1 MGRVV
6 PVLAERVVMR
16 GGRLLIVAGEDR
28 LVPLDRLLWT
38 FKAESFLPHACA
50 GGDADA
56 DQPILLAAAPAA
68 ANGARNIL
76 LVDGVWRE
84 EALAF
89 DRAFHLFDEER
100 IRAARLPGKAL
111 ATQHGIDRR
120 SWKIRRA
127 S

>member
-1 MGRVV
+1 MERVV
-6 PVLAERVVMR
+6 PVLAERVVSR

-56 DQPILLAAAPAA
+56 DQPILLAAAPDAA
-68 ANGARNIL
+68 TGARNIL
-76 LVDGVWRE
+76 LVDGVWRG

-89 DRAFHLFDEER
+89 DRAFHLRSEG
-100 IRAARLPGKAL
+100 ARYGKEWVGRWG
-111 ATQHGIDRR
+111 T
-120 SWKIRRA
+120 WWWP
-127 S
+127 

>member
-1 MGRVV
+1 
-6 PVLAERVVMR
+6 MR
-16 GGRLLIVAGEDR
+16 ISDWSSDVCSSDL
-28 LVPLDRLLWT
+28 
-38 FKAESFLPHACA
+38 ACA

-56 DQPILLAAAPAA
+56 DQPILLAAAPDA

-100 IRAARLPGKAL
+100 IREARLTWKAL
-111 ATQHGIDRR
+111 ATQPGIDSRY
-120 SWKIRRA
+120 WKQDTGGRGGPAPCARLHRTAPAPRA
-127 S
+127 GR

>member
-1 MGRVV
+1 MERVV
-6 PVLAERVVMR
+6 PVLAERVVSR

-56 DQPILLAAAPAA
+56 DQPILLAAAPDA

-76 LVDGVWRE
+76 LVDGVRSE
-84 EALAF
+84 EHTSELQSLMRHSYAVFCLQKKK
-89 DRAFHLFDEER
+89 H
-100 IRAARLPGKAL
+100 KH
-111 ATQHGIDRR
+111 TNT
-120 SWKIRRA
+120 ST
-127 S
+127 

>member
-6 PVLAERVVMR
+6 PVLAERVVSR

-56 DQPILLAAAPAA
+56 DQPILLAAAPDA

-76 LVDGVWRE
+76 LVDGVGR
-84 EALAF
+84 
-89 DRAFHLFDEER
+89 R
-100 IRAARLPGKAL
+100 RAAG
-111 ATQHGIDRR
+111 GR
-120 SWKIRRA
+120 SEAHTSELQSLMRISYAVFCLKKKNDCNKIT